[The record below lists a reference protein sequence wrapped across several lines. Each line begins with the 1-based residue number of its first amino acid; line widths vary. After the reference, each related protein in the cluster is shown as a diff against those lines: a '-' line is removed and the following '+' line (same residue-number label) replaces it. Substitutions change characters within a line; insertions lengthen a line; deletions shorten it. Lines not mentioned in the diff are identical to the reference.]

1 MAFLSGRLYGTA
13 QSMDLIL
20 ETSQSRYDTL
30 NRYYDGAQHLK
41 QLGLAIPPEL
51 KRFTVIVNWP
61 RVVADSRV
69 DRLDMKRLPRR
80 RR

>member
-1 MAFLSGRLYGTA
+1 MAFLSGRLYETA

-41 QLGLAIPPEL
+41 QLGLAIP
-51 KRFTVIVNWP
+51 RN
-61 RVVADSRV
+61 
-69 DRLDMKRLPRR
+69 
-80 RR
+80 